1 MNPIVSVVTP
11 CLNGEEYIDRYA
23 GSLLSQD
30 YTPLQII
37 FMDDGSTDKTKE
49 KIEGYRK
56 KFEEKGY
63 SLEYYYH
70 SNRGQAATIRAGLLH
85 VRGDYLIWPD
95 VDDYMPGDSI
105 RKKVD
110 FLESYP
116 DYGIVRTNFKTVM
129 DSDLNK
135 SIGRGAKIYPG
146 RFKKK
151 VFEDYVNRSNAWYQP
166 GCFMIRMEKLRE
178 ANPDLYI
185 FDSSIGQN
193 IQMLLPMFYYSKCGY
208 IDEELFYYV
217 AHSDSHSYK
226 ANKDYLSRIH
236 SQQLE
241 EECMNATIKNMKI
254 PDDDRYM
261 KMNHISS
268 VRVLLDI
275 AYKAGNRADAKSY
288 YIELKRSGAADLRSF
303 IKRYFTGIPIVAKL
317 VSRIHV

>member
-49 KIEGYRK
+49 KIEGYRE

-70 SNRGQAATIRAGLLH
+70 SNRGLAATIGAGLLH
-85 VRGDYLIWPD
+85 VKGDYLIWPD

-105 RKKVD
+105 RKKVE
-110 FLESYP
+110 FLELHP
-116 DYGIVRTNFKTVM
+116 DYGVVRTDFKTVM
-129 DSDLNK
+129 DCDLNK

-146 RFKKK
+146 RFKEK
-151 VFEDYVNRSNAWYQP
+151 VFEDYVNRSNAWYQN
-166 GCFMIRMEKLRE
+166 GCFMIRMKKMRE
-178 ANPDLYI
+178 VNPNLYI
-185 FDSSIGQN
+185 FNSSAGQN
-193 IQMLLPMFYYSKCGY
+193 IQMLLPLFYYSKCGY

-217 AHSDSHSYK
+217 AHSDSHSHR

-254 PDDDRYM
+254 PDDDRYI

-275 AYKAGNRADAKSY
+275 AYKGRNQVDAKSY
-288 YIELKRSGAADLRSF
+288 YMELKRNSAADLKSF
-303 IKRYFTGIPIVAKL
+303 VKGHFVRGSIVTKL
-317 VSRIHV
+317 LRNGR